1 MPLIDDDGNL
11 LGVIN
16 VIDALVVVLL
26 LVVVAAGIG
35 LVISVNSDGEPAAG
49 AGPNGDPETR
59 YVTLELRSQP
69 DYVADRLDENET
81 AAIAGTDDNITLTDV
96 FVTAPTVNETQTV
109 RVRAA
114 VEGLTDD
121 DTHDRNHFRVGGD
134 PLRIGDGLRLDLG
147 WHATN
152 VTVTD
157 LSTEGETLA
166 IERTTTVVD
175 VELDNVDP
183 NVADEL
189 AENMTETVRGETIAT
204 IESVE
209 REPAT
214 VIIESDDG
222 NIYEREHP
230 RNERVTLT
238 VELRTTEH
246 ERETGTRFRGERLG
260 AGTTIALDLDTT
272 TVSGTVTDIE

>member
-1 MPLIDDDGNL
+1 MPLIDDDGSL

-16 VIDALVVVLL
+16 VIDALVVGLL
-26 LVVVAAGIG
+26 LVVVAAGVG
-35 LVISVNSDGEPAAG
+35 LVVTGNSGGEPATA
-49 AGPNGDPETR
+49 AEPNGDPETR
-59 YVTLELRSQP
+59 YVTLELGSQP

-81 AAIAGTDDNITLTDV
+81 AAIAGSDDNVSLTDV
-96 FVTAPTVNETQTV
+96 FVTAPAADGSQTV

-114 VEGLTDD
+114 VDGVAGG
-121 DTHDRNHFRVGGD
+121 DTHDLDRFRVGGD
-134 PLRIGDGLRLDLG
+134 PLRLGDSLRLDLG

-152 VTVTD
+152 GTVTD

-166 IERTTTVVD
+166 IEPTTTVVD

-189 AENMTETVRGETIAT
+189 GVNMSETARGETIAT

-238 VELRTTEH
+238 VELQTTAH
-246 ERETGTRFRGERLG
+246 ERETGTRFRGDRLE